1 MAKVFIDGMGRI
13 GRAICKQI
21 ISNDYGLEITGI
33 NDNNLTPSEI
43 AYLLEHDSTGIIP
56 LKGITGDDNQKT
68 LTLYGKSIPVFN
80 VSNPIDIRL
89 DDVDADIVLD
99 CTGVHNHDQLLDY
112 IDAGA
117 KKVLACYPA
126 ISAPLLVAYGV
137 NNNILRGTD
146 SRVSLASCS
155 TQAAAVLLQGL
166 INGGLDSINDC

>member
-1 MAKVFIDGMGRI
+1 MIKVFIDGMGRI

-68 LTLYGKSIPVFN
+68 LTLYGESIPVFN
-80 VSNPIDIRL
+80 VSNPIDL
-89 DDVDADIVLD
+89 PLYDDVDIVLD
-99 CTGVHNHDQLLDY
+99 CTGAHTETEFNGY

-117 KKVLACYPA
+117 QKALACYPA
-126 ISAPLLVAYGV
+126 SYLSNKIAYGV